1 MSSINNTPWSI
12 RIPQELKDKM
22 TDYIKQSGLSHKD
35 FFEQLVQ
42 SYQVKSIKTIPPVF
56 SSDIDELQTITSR
69 INSIFAN
76 MCEKTETFNN
86 QQRTQYQE
94 TISKKDE
101 DIARQKDKISEL
113 ELQLDS
119 LLDNVNKLKSNNQD
133 LNVRIESLTQA
144 VDSDKKLI
152 DEYTAKIKS
161 LQKELDGHEKLKSR
175 MFELEESLLKERQQ
189 NNQANIKLETERA
202 NVSELTKQV
211 KTLEKDHENT
221 LKQKAEELLVLKDQK
236 VLEVR
241 MQCQTQL
248 EKMQESYTN
257 KVSTLLAKIEKL
269 QQKIQ

>member
-1 MSSINNTPWSI
+1 MSSVNNSPWSI

-42 SYQVKSIKTIPPVF
+42 NYQVKSIKNIPPVF

-86 QQRTQYQE
+86 QQRTQFQE
-94 TISKKDE
+94 TVSKKDE
-101 DIARQKDKISEL
+101 VIARQMEKISEL

-119 LLDNVNKLKSNNQD
+119 LFDNVDKLKSNNQD
-133 LNVRIESLTQA
+133 LSVRIESLTQA

-152 DEYTAKIKS
+152 DEYTAKIKT
-161 LQKELDGHEKLKSR
+161 LEKELDGHEKLKSKV
-175 MFELEESLLKERQQ
+175 FELEENLLKERQK
-189 NNQANIKLETERA
+189 NNQANIKLENEKA
-202 NVSELTKQV
+202 SVSELTKQI
-211 KTLEKDHENT
+211 KILERNHEKA
-221 LKQKAEELLVLKDQK
+221 LKQKTEELLVSKDQK

-241 MQCQTQL
+241 MECQDQL
-248 EKMQESYTN
+248 EKMQENYT
-257 KVSTLLAKIEKL
+257 KKMSALLSKIEKL
-269 QQKIQ
+269 Q